1 MLYVWFLNLFNMR
14 IIIVLLVVIFS
25 YPLLAQDKIILLSG
39 KVLEGKV
46 TDVDSSGVEYEYQ
59 KKGKLK
65 KIRLDDY
72 RLYSIIYGDG
82 KEEIIYKEDSLLGRN
97 YSVREMGAFVKG
109 ERLAMEEFRGTG
121 PIIYTF
127 LLSSVAP
134 VLMNGTIF
142 AVPIPVVVAFT
153 TLIPGPKINPDKVSE
168 KDLLKEEYYLK
179 GYQRVIRAKRLNRSV
194 IAGFVGVGVGFGVRA
209 LIK

>member
-1 MLYVWFLNLFNMR
+1 MR
-14 IIIVLLVVIFS
+14 IIIALLVVIFS
-25 YPLLAQDKIILLSG
+25 YPLLAQDKITLLSG

-46 TDVDSSGVEYEYQ
+46 TAVDSAGIDYEYQ

-72 RLYSIIYGDG
+72 RLFSIKYADG
-82 KEEIIYKEDSLLGRN
+82 NEEIIYKQDSLSGRN
-97 YSVREMGAFVKG
+97 YSVKEMGAFVKG
-109 ERLAMEEFRGTG
+109 ERLAMEEFRGTV
-121 PIIYTF
+121 PILYTF
-127 LLSSVAP
+127 MLSSVAP
-134 VLMNGTIF
+134 VVMNGTIF
-142 AVPIPVVVAFT
+142 AVPIPVIVAFT

-168 KDLLKEEYYLK
+168 KDLLKEGYYLK
-179 GYQRVIRAKRLNRSV
+179 GYQRVIRSKRLNRSV